1 MFNQLHFRSTAAG
14 FKTYSPSLPTIAL
27 LDGLL
32 EQANSQNPCR
42 QLVTKHQMRLFVT
55 TFSAFPRSLFTLTL
69 THNDHERP

>member
-42 QLVTKHQMRLFVT
+42 QLVTKHQDEAVRDNILSVPT
-55 TFSAFPRSLFTLTL
+55 QSL
-69 THNDHERP
+69 HPYPYPQRP